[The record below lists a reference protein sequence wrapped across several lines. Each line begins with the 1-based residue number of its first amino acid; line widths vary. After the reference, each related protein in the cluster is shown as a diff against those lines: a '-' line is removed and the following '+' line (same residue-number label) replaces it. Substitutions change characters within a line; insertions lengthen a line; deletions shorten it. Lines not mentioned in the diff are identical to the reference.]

1 MMSPLGNVDDCLGPM
16 DARTGERV
24 WKGLEAI
31 ATMLKI
37 ILFEFDSIEFDIQL
51 DLGLING
58 ILDFLIFPNL
68 RRIGSPIEFH
78 HF

>member
-1 MMSPLGNVDDCLGPM
+1 MQGRGREFGGFGSDRN
-16 DARTGERV
+16 
-24 WKGLEAI
+24 
-31 ATMLKI
+31 MLNI
-37 ILFEFDSIEFDIQL
+37 ILFKFDSIEFDIQL

-58 ILDFLIFPNL
+58 ILDFLIFPDL